1 MRGQVFHKP
10 VPQYLLWQFLQTIQA
25 YDYGSYLVVCN
36 DQFKRA
42 KLQNVL
48 NPFLVQM
55 QDYYLPSKR
64 HFIDKTMSFYKLMTI
79 LRQICNA
86 NGIVYE
92 RKMKYVKSSYEIL
105 YHLYRPVPAET
116 SNLAAETSN
125 LAAETS
131 NLAAEISS
139 SAAVAVDG

>member
-1 MRGQVFHKP
+1 MKGQVFHKP
-10 VPQYLLWQFLQTIQA
+10 VPQYVLWQFLQTIQA
-25 YDYGSYLVVCN
+25 YDCGSYVVVCN

-64 HFIDKTMSFYKLMTI
+64 HFIDKTINYYKLMTI
-79 LRQICNA
+79 IRQICNA

-92 RKMKYVKSSYEIL
+92 RKMKYDKSSYEII
-105 YHLYRPVPAET
+105 YHVYR
-116 SNLAAETSN
+116 
-125 LAAETS
+125 
-131 NLAAEISS
+131 
-139 SAAVAVDG
+139 SAAADTSSPAADTSSPATVPVDD